1 MIQHLFLFLFLF
13 ISIVGVDK
21 NLIYGKWKLEGDEV
35 FLNIMTLEAFKMGT
49 EEQQNEMAKVFQFV
63 LDSTFY
69 DFKKDSVFFTDA
81 GPGGI
86 VKHKNGRW
94 LLKED
99 TIVILESGKIKS
111 HKFIIDHI
119 SENEMNLRKVL
130 DESLVARSLLKYRKV
145 DP

>member
-1 MIQHLFLFLFLF
+1 MLR
-13 ISIVGVDK
+13 ISLGFVIIALLISSIDK
-21 NLIYGKWKLEGDEV
+21 NRIYGKWKLDEDEA
-35 FLNIMTLEAFKMGT
+35 FFNIMTSEAFKMGT

-69 DFKKDSVFFTDA
+69 DFKQDSVFFTDA

-99 TIVILESGKIKS
+99 TLIILESGKIKS

-119 SENEMNLRKVL
+119 SENEMNLRMVL
-130 DESLVARSLLKYRKV
+130 DESLVARSLLKFKKV
-145 DP
+145 D